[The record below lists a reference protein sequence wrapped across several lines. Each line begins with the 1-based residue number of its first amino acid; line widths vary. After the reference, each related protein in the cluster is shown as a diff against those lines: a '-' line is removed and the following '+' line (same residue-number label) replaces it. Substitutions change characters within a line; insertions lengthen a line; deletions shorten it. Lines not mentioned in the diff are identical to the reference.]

1 MNAPGIQILSVMEDV
16 IGESMDMA
24 SPFPDHTDDFEIDI
38 DIMEEEASNADND
51 LEVGD
56 ASSDVV
62 HSHHGA
68 APAAPDAANEDLHD
82 ADMMDEAVETE
93 AASGVQTLSHG
104 GTNQQINDSAVYQK
118 EAVGESEMI
127 EEDYDED
134 IDAPV
139 PYSQEQQ
146 LLSSK
151 DHVGVVDPGQ
161 EGTRQE
167 RDFNEELTE
176 ARELA
181 PTREQSEVDKNEA
194 NFESDTKNDF
204 EKADSDPVTEL
215 DVSKY
220 NLHNES
226 YPEDKAANLSE
237 DFPPKTTE
245 LHAEAVH
252 TVTEPETEE
261 SIPVAH
267 ERDGKTQSYKS
278 GIPDTS
284 ASGPDCLT
292 AHPIKV
298 YYQDTELSL
307 FPPREGD
314 SSCTF
319 LLEDSGLF
327 HHSLSKIF
335 SSCRQVLG
343 EDVNEGEVLVFEVE
357 QLNVQLNEVS
367 FFLRLCT
374 LHHSN
379 FLLGCHVYLECYI
392 GTTCSNLSSVVFK

>member
-38 DIMEEEASNADND
+38 DIMEEASNADND

-56 ASSDVV
+56 ASSDVA
-62 HSHHGA
+62 HLHHGA
-68 APAAPDAANEDLHD
+68 APAALDAANEDLHD

-93 AASGVQTLSHG
+93 AASGVQTLSHS
-104 GTNQQINDSAVYQK
+104 GTNQQIDDSAVYQK
-118 EAVGESEMI
+118 EVIGESEMI

-139 PYSQEQQ
+139 PYSQEQHH
-146 LLSSK
+146 SSK
-151 DHVGVVDPGQ
+151 DHVSVVDPGE

-167 RDFNEELTE
+167 RDFNEESIE

-181 PTREQSEVDKNEA
+181 STREQSEVDKNEA

-215 DVSKY
+215 DVSKH

-226 YPEDKAANLSE
+226 YPEEKAANPSE
-237 DFPPKTTE
+237 DPPPKSTK

-252 TVTEPETEE
+252 SVTESETEE

-267 ERDGKTQSYKS
+267 EHDGKTQSYKS

-319 LLEDSGLF
+319 LLEDSSLF
-327 HHSLSKIF
+327 HHSFSKIF

-343 EDVNEGEVLVFEVE
+343 EDVNKGEVLVFEVE

-374 LHHSN
+374 LHHSK

-392 GTTCSNLSSVVFK
+392 GTTCSNISSIVFK